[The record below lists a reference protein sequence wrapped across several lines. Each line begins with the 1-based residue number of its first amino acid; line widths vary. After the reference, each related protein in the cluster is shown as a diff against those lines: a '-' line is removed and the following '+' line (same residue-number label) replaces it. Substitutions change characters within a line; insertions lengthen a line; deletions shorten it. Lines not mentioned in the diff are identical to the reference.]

1 MKLTERILISL
12 LAGTVVLTMLTA
24 CDGNGKSNPDDTE
37 GKSSQITSTTA
48 KPKEEEPEVHT
59 HAPGGWQIDGM
70 NHWRL
75 CACGEVLDKA
85 IHTVKDNACTGCDAK
100 VYDWE
105 DGTMSIWQCDEQ
117 GHAVFKLD
125 YDAEGNL
132 TLKETGDILYN
143 EDGQILSELYTQ
155 YPGGEYPASSRRTEY
170 TYYDD
175 GDVHWEKQSV
185 NGMPVWDFE
194 YAENSAGK
202 RYVAQEITY
211 LMNGSKQVTK
221 YDEKKEIV
229 SQIWYDVNGVK
240 IENSSKFDKE
250 ACKALF
256 GTWKSE
262 LDFARILSLTMIEE
276 EMELPDDRIPPCFV
290 EITIVFRENGS
301 YLSTAQVDR
310 DQLRSLMV
318 ELSVE
323 MIYLSAEME
332 GLTREDADEQFLA
345 MTGMSIREMVES
357 EADEG
362 VEELYNTINEES
374 KGVYYIEDGKLY
386 MADDWNEVV
395 EGGKFNCNGN
405 TFTLAA
411 PENELGIELNFE
423 FTKVAE

>member
-1 MKLTERILISL
+1 MKLTERILIFL
-12 LAGTVVLTMLTA
+12 LAGTIALTMLTA
-24 CDGNGKSNPDDTE
+24 CDGNGKSDPDDTE
-37 GKSSQITSTTA
+37 GKSSQITSTIA
-48 KPKEEEPEVHT
+48 KPQEEEPEAHT
-59 HAPGGWQIDGM
+59 HAPGGWQIDGA

-75 CACGEVLDKA
+75 CACGEVMDKA
-85 IHTVKDNACTGCDAK
+85 IHTVKDNACTGCEAE
-100 VYDWE
+100 VVDWE

-117 GHAVFKLD
+117 GYAVLKLD

-132 TLKETGDILYN
+132 ILKETGDIIYN

-170 TYYDD
+170 SYYDD
-175 GDVHWEKQSV
+175 GDVHWEKRSA
-185 NGMPVWDFE
+185 NGMPFWDTE
-194 YAENSAGK
+194 YAENSAGE
-202 RYVAQEITY
+202 RYVVKEITY
-211 LMNGSKQVTK
+211 RMDGVKQITK
-221 YDEKKEIV
+221 YDENAEIV

-250 ACKALF
+250 VCKVLF

-276 EMELPDDRIPPCFV
+276 EMVLPADRIPPCFV
-290 EITIVFRENGS
+290 DITVVFREDGS
-301 YLSTAQVDR
+301 FLSTGKIDR
-310 DQLRSLMV
+310 EQLRSSMV

-332 GLTREDADEQFLA
+332 GLTREEADEQFRA

-362 VEELYNTINEES
+362 AEELYNTINEES
-374 KGVYYIEDGKLY
+374 EGVYYIEDRKLY

-395 EGGKFNCNGN
+395 EGGRFNCSGN
-405 TFTLAA
+405 TFTLTV
-411 PENELGIELNFE
+411 PDNELGIKMDFE
-423 FTKVAE
+423 FNKVAE

>member
-1 MKLTERILISL
+1 M
-12 LAGTVVLTMLTA
+12 
-24 CDGNGKSNPDDTE
+24 GK
-37 GKSSQITSTTA
+37 
-48 KPKEEEPEVHT
+48 
-59 HAPGGWQIDGM
+59 
-70 NHWRL
+70 
-75 CACGEVLDKA
+75 
-85 IHTVKDNACTGCDAK
+85 
-100 VYDWE
+100 
-105 DGTMSIWQCDEQ
+105 
-117 GHAVFKLD
+117 
-125 YDAEGNL
+125 
-132 TLKETGDILYN
+132 
-143 EDGQILSELYTQ
+143 
-155 YPGGEYPASSRRTEY
+155 
-170 TYYDD
+170 
-175 GDVHWEKQSV
+175 SV

-395 EGGKFNCNGN
+395 EGGKLNCNGN